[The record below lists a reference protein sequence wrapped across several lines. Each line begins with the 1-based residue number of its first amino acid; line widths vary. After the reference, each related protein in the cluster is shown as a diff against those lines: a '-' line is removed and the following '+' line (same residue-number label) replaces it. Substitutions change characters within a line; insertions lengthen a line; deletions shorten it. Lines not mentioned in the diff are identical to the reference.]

1 MNTEKQT
8 LKIELDLDSVHQ
20 AMNNIT
26 GQAIVDATVVMVQQ
40 RAKGIAKYG
49 VTIEGSGLSAEELVR
64 HAQEEAADASVY
76 LAQAVRVLK
85 RYDAE
90 IKDEL
95 DHSYS
100 LGVVEGVRRAFQ
112 QFERDYMKF
121 APTPNMDALFV
132 AFRLWCSE
140 QGVPVDSPTPGVQSI
155 HRGPDVLLTGQPSHE
170 A

>member
-26 GQAIVDATVVMVQQ
+26 GQSIGDATVVMVQQ

-49 VTIEGSGLSAEELVR
+49 VTIEESGLSVEELVR

-85 RYDAE
+85 RHDAE
-90 IKDEL
+90 IKNGL
-95 DHSYS
+95 DQSYS
-100 LGVVEGVRRAFQ
+100 RGVSEGIRMLFNAFDNYLTKDNPSDVR
-112 QFERDYMKF
+112 EV
-121 APTPNMDALFV
+121 FV
-132 AFRLWCSE
+132 YLRNYCKES
-140 QGVPVDSPTPGVQSI
+140 GVNVDSPTPGVQSI
-155 HRGPDVLLTGQPSHE
+155 HRGPDVLLAKPGGE

>member
-1 MNTEKQT
+1 MSSEKQSLT
-8 LKIELDLDSVHQ
+8 IELDLDSVHL

-26 GQAIVDATVVMVQQ
+26 GQAIGDATVVMVQQ
-40 RAKGIAKYG
+40 RAKGITKYG
-49 VTIEGSGLSAEELVR
+49 VTIEDSGLSAEELVR
-64 HAQEEAADASVY
+64 QAQEEAADASVY

-90 IKDEL
+90 IKNEL

-100 LGVVEGVRRAFQ
+100 LGVVEGMRRAFQ

-121 APTPNMDALFV
+121 APTPNMHTLF
-132 AFRLWCSE
+132 AEFRLWCTN
-140 QGVPVDSPTPGVQSI
+140 QGVPVDSPTPGVQSM
-155 HRGPDVLLTGQPSHE
+155 QPSHE

>member
-8 LKIELDLDSVHQ
+8 LNIALDLDSVHQ

-26 GQAIVDATVVMVQQ
+26 GQAIGDATVVMVQQ

-49 VTIEGSGLSAEELVR
+49 VTIEDSGLSVEELVR

-76 LAQAVRVLK
+76 LAHAVRVLK
-85 RYDAE
+85 HHDAE
-90 IKDEL
+90 IKNAL
-95 DHSYS
+95 DQSYS
-100 LGVVEGVRRAFQ
+100 QGVVEGIRVLFNAFDAYLTQHNPSDVR
-112 QFERDYMKF
+112 DVF
-121 APTPNMDALFV
+121 AYLRNY
-132 AFRLWCSE
+132 CQKS
-140 QGVPVDSPTPGVQSI
+140 GVPVDSPTPGVQSI